1 MRNPAEAALVSS
13 AAGRERYAAAISAGI
28 LAFLGR

>member
-13 AAGRERYAAAISAGI
+13 AAGRDRYAEAIAAGV
-28 LAFLGR
+28 LAYLDR